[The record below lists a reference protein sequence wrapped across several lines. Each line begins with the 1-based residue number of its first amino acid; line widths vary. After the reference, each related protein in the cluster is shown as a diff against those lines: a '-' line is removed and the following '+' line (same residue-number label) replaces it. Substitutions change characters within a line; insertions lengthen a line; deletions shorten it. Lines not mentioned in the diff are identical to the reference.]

1 MKKLL
6 ESDKIFFGGLFL
18 IAAIVV
24 VGALFI
30 FSGNKQ
36 KPATTDSLVGNN
48 SQILGSK
55 DAKVT
60 IVEFFDF
67 QCPPCREVYPVVKQV
82 LNSYSKD
89 QIRLV
94 FRNFPIVSAHQYA
107 LGAAMAAEAAGEQGK
122 FYEYYSLLYEHQQNL
137 DRDSLIS
144 YAEELKLDM
153 DKFKKDMD
161 SKANK
166 DKVLADVSDGEKLGV
181 NGTPTFFIN
190 GRKYNFEELPTYEQF
205 KSMIDSE
212 LKK

>member
-1 MKKLL
+1 MKKLF

-36 KPATTDSLVGNN
+36 KPVVTDSLVGNN
-48 SQILGSK
+48 SQILGAK

-60 IVEFFDF
+60 IVEFSDF
-67 QCPPCREVYPVVKQV
+67 QCPACGVAYPIVKQV
-82 LNSYSKD
+82 LASYSKD
-89 QIRLV
+89 QVRFV
-94 FRNFPIVSAHQYA
+94 FRNFPLVSTHQYS

-122 FYEYYSLLYEHQQNL
+122 YWEYYSLLYENQKSL

-144 YAEELKLDM
+144 YATRLNLDIN
-153 DKFKKDMD
+153 KFKKDMD
-161 SKANK
+161 SKSNK
-166 DKVLADVSDGEKLGV
+166 DIVMSDVSDGEKVGV
-181 NGTPTFFIN
+181 NATPTFFIN
-190 GRKYNFEELPTYEQF
+190 GTKHEGVLTFDQF
-205 KSMIDSE
+205 KSIIDAE

>member
-1 MKKLL
+1 MKKLF
-6 ESDKIFFGGLFL
+6 ESDKIFFGALFI

-24 VGALFI
+24 VGALVL
-30 FSGNKQ
+30 FSGKNQ
-36 KPATTDSLVGNN
+36 KPATTGSLVENN
-48 SQILGSK
+48 SQVLGAK

-60 IVEFFDF
+60 VVEFFDF
-67 QCPPCREVYPVVKQV
+67 QCPPCGQAYPVVKQI

-89 QIRLV
+89 QVRVV
-94 FRNFPIVSAHQYA
+94 FRNFPISSAHQYA

-153 DKFKKDMD
+153 NKFKKDMD
-161 SKANK
+161 SSSNK
-166 DKVLADVSDGEKLGV
+166 DIVMSDLADGEKLGV
-181 NGTPTFFIN
+181 AATPTFFID
-190 GRKYNFEELPTYEQF
+190 GVKHEGVLTFDQF
-205 KSMIDSE
+205 KSLIDAE